1 MGHEHEAPEQRRPEP
16 PPAVEHPLLALQR
29 AVGNKALARTL
40 GEQARVPTLRERMA
54 KLAGSGLVDEAA
66 AAAEREEKEL
76 ANAFRGSVFY
86 YGTTGGESV
95 LKQFLDTLTQRKKS
109 GKAPIEYYFPG
120 ERAKAYIGGR
130 DAAEAESP
138 EGRPVAP
145 EALMMD
151 MYYGQ
156 AGTTLHELRNPAIG
170 KYVHQGMKYEG
181 AYDQH
186 TSGRDAYMST
196 YSTGAQSGVEGWQWP
211 KTRQGVNDRSAALF
225 HHPETG
231 EALTGTMEIS
241 RLIRDGIQRYGGT
254 LVFEGKYV
262 YQAGNFVPGARQG
275 DTNKEAVALFPHLA
289 KQPGQSSVPFGAG
302 RLVFHWGGK
311 ETVPTQWLFRSNWT
325 PSGGISADAA
335 EQTIPKDSVFWKFP
349 AGAPSAAERLRLVG
363 KEAGKE
369 ALKQRRAGEQR
380 SGASTT

>member
-1 MGHEHEAPEQRRPEP
+1 
-16 PPAVEHPLLALQR
+16 
-29 AVGNKALARTL
+29 
-40 GEQARVPTLRERMA
+40 
-54 KLAGSGLVDEAA
+54 
-66 AAAEREEKEL
+66 
-76 ANAFRGSVFY
+76 
-86 YGTTGGESV
+86 
-95 LKQFLDTLTQRKKS
+95 
-109 GKAPIEYYFPG
+109 
-120 ERAKAYIGGR
+120 
-130 DAAEAESP
+130 
-138 EGRPVAP
+138 
-145 EALMMD
+145 MMD

-170 KYVHQGMKYEG
+170 KYVHEGMKYEG

-186 TSGRDAYMST
+186 TSGRDAYMATHS
-196 YSTGAQSGVEGWQWP
+196 SGAQSGVEGWQWP
-211 KTRQGVNDRSAALF
+211 KNEQGVNDRSAALF

-262 YQAGNFVPGARQG
+262 FQAGNFVPGARQG
-275 DTNKEAVALFPHLA
+275 DTNKEAVALFPHFT

-325 PSGGISADAA
+325 PFGGISAEAA
-335 EQTIPKDSVFWKFP
+335 EQTIPKDSVFWNFP
-349 AGAPSAAERLRLVG
+349 AGEPSAAERVRLVG

-369 ALKQRRAGEQR
+369 ALKPPPVAPG
-380 SGASTT
+380 GPKT

>member
-1 MGHEHEAPEQRRPEP
+1 MPKRVVRGLAHEHEEPEQRRPEP
-16 PPAVEHPLLALQR
+16 PPAAEHPILALQR
-29 AVGNKALARTL
+29 AVGNQALARTL
-40 GEQARVPTLRERMA
+40 GEQAPVPTLRERMA
-54 KLAGSGLVDEAA
+54 KLAGSGLVDEAT

-76 ANAFRGSVFY
+76 AKAFRGSVFY

-109 GKAPIEYYFPG
+109 GRRPIDYYFPG
-120 ERAKAYIGGR
+120 ERAKAYIRGR
-130 DAAEAESP
+130 DAEDAT
-138 EGRPVAP
+138 P

-156 AGTTLHELRNPAIG
+156 AGTTLHELRNPVIG

-186 TSGRDAYMST
+186 TSGRDAYMAT

-211 KTRQGVNDRSAALF
+211 KAPQGALF
-225 HHPETG
+225 HHPDTG

-254 LVFEGKYV
+254 LVFECKYV

-289 KQPGQSSVPFGAG
+289 KRPGQSSVPFGVG

-311 ETVPTQWLFRSNWT
+311 ETVPTQWLFRSHWT

-349 AGAPSAAERLRLVG
+349 TGKPSAAERIRLVG

-369 ALKQRRAGEQR
+369 ALKQRRAAEQR
-380 SGASTT
+380 GAPSS